1 MRLIKLASPG
11 VPEEDL
17 QAVMEVLASGWLVQ
31 GKHVEAFER
40 AIGELVGAEHAVAVN
55 SGTSALHL
63 ALLGLGIGPGSAVAV
78 PAYSFVA
85 TANVV
90 ELCGAEPVFVDV
102 DPHTFNMDPE
112 KLGRVVEE
120 RKGGGGRRG
129 PGETSARGQDLG
141 GRTPGQND
149 RGGEI
154 PWREGQPVGNP
165 IAAIVPV
172 HAFGLMADMEAIGE
186 IAASHGIPV
195 IEDAACA
202 LGATQSGRQAGTLGR
217 AGCFSFHPRK
227 TITTGEGGMIVTGD
241 AELAAAARALRNHG
255 QEAGSSP
262 PNFIVPGFNYR
273 MTEFQ
278 AVLGATALGRLGGNV
293 EARRRFAAHYDELLG
308 GCVET
313 PAVPAGSEH
322 VYQSY
327 VTLLPPAVSGSR
339 GELIGRLAKG
349 GVEAQIGT
357 YSIPTTTFYRERYGY
372 DAASFPVT
380 GDVHARALSLPMH
393 EKLEA
398 ADRERVAEL
407 LREELDRAL

>member
-1 MRLIKLASPG
+1 MGVIRLASPG
-11 VPEEDL
+11 IPEEDL

-40 AIGELVGAEHAVAVN
+40 AIAELVGVEHAVAVN

-90 ELCGAEPVFVDV
+90 ELCGAEPVFIDV
-102 DPHTFNMDPE
+102 EPRTFNMDPGQ
-112 KLGRVVEE
+112 LE
-120 RKGGGGRRG
+120 RALQRRAG
-129 PGETSARGQDLG
+129 AA
-141 GRTPGQND
+141 
-149 RGGEI
+149 
-154 PWREGQPVGNP
+154 P

-172 HAFGLMADMEAIGE
+172 HAFGLMADMAAIGE
-186 IAASHGIPV
+186 LAERHGIPV
-195 IEDAACA
+195 MEDAACA
-202 LGATQSGRQAGTLGR
+202 LGATSSGRQAGTLGR

-241 AELAAAARALRNHG
+241 AKLAAAARTLRNHG

-262 PNFIVPGFNYR
+262 PNFVVPGFNYR

-278 AVLGATALGRLGGNV
+278 AVLGATALGRLAGNV
-293 EARRRFAAHYDELLG
+293 TARRRFAAHYDELLA

-327 VTLLPPAVSGSR
+327 VTLLPPAAAAGR
-339 GELIGRLAKG
+339 GELIGRLAAG

-357 YSIPTTTFYRERYGY
+357 YNIPMTTYYRERYGY

-380 GDVHARALSLPMH
+380 GDVHARALALPMH

-407 LREELDRAL
+407 LREELDRAF

>member
-1 MRLIKLASPG
+1 MRLIRLASPG

-31 GKHVEAFER
+31 GKQVEAFER
-40 AIGELVGAEHAVAVN
+40 AIAELVGVEHAVAVN

-90 ELCGAEPVFVDV
+90 ELCGAETVFVDV
-102 DPHTFNMDPE
+102 EPRTFNMDPGQ
-112 KLGRVVEE
+112 LE
-120 RKGGGGRRG
+120 RALQRPAG
-129 PGETSARGQDLG
+129 AA
-141 GRTPGQND
+141 
-149 RGGEI
+149 
-154 PWREGQPVGNP
+154 P
-165 IAAIVPV
+165 IKALVPV
-172 HAFGLMADMEAIGE
+172 HAFGLMADMAAIGKL
-186 IAASHGIPV
+186 AARHGIPI

-202 LGATQSGRQAGTLGR
+202 LGATFSGRQAGTIGR

-227 TITTGEGGMIVTGD
+227 TITTGEGGMIVTAD
-241 AELAAAARALRNHG
+241 AELAATARALRNHG

-262 PNFIVPGFNYR
+262 PRFIAPGFNYR

-278 AVLGATALGRLGGNV
+278 AVLGATALGRLAGNV
-293 EARRRFAAHYDELLG
+293 AARRRFAAHYDELLA

-327 VTLLPPAVSGSR
+327 VTLLPPAAAAGR
-339 GELIGRLAKG
+339 GELIGRLAAG

-357 YSIPTTTFYRERYGY
+357 YNIPMTTYYRERYGY
-372 DAASFPVT
+372 DAADFPVT
-380 GDVHARALSLPMH
+380 GDVYARALALPMH

-398 ADRERVAEL
+398 ADRERVAAL
-407 LREELDRAL
+407 VREELGRLP

>member
-1 MRLIKLASPG
+1 MIRLASPG
-11 VPEEDL
+11 IPEEDL

-40 AIGELVGAEHAVAVN
+40 AIAELAGVEHAVAVN

-63 ALLGLGIGPGSAVAV
+63 ALLGLGIGPSSAVAV

-102 DPHTFNMDPE
+102 EPRTFNMDPE
-112 KLGRVVEE
+112 RLAHTLE
-120 RKGGGGRRG
+120 RRG
-129 PGETSARGQDLG
+129 AGER
-141 GRTPGQND
+141 
-149 RGGEI
+149 
-154 PWREGQPVGNP
+154 P
-165 IAAIVPV
+165 IEAIMPV
-172 HAFGLMADMEAIGE
+172 HAFGLMADMAAIGE
-186 IAASHGIPV
+186 LAERHGIPV
-195 IEDAACA
+195 MEDAACA
-202 LGATQSGRQAGTLGR
+202 LGATSSGRQAGTLGR

-241 AELAAAARALRNHG
+241 AKLAAAARTLRNHG

-262 PNFIVPGFNYR
+262 PNFVVPGFNYR

-278 AVLGATALGRLGGNV
+278 AVLGATALGRLAGNV
-293 EARRRFAAHYDELLG
+293 TARRRFAAHYDELLA

-327 VTLLPPAVSGSR
+327 VTLLPPAAAAGR
-339 GELIGRLAKG
+339 GELIGRLAAG
-349 GVEAQIGT
+349 GVEAQMGT
-357 YSIPTTTFYRERYGY
+357 YSIPMTTFYRKRYGY

-380 GDVHARALSLPMH
+380 SDVQARALALPMH

-398 ADRERVAEL
+398 TDRERVAEL
-407 LREELDRAL
+407 LRKELQRLS